1 MTKVAN
7 NVAKFVNS
15 NSFKRAEYTDYKED
29 ERTGTVVID
38 LTDGQT
44 LKIFRVN
51 LWDWLNLY
59 DKTTDD
65 EVHKLT
71 QNHGFCYRK

>member
-38 LTDGQT
+38 LTDGRK
-44 LKIFRVN
+44 LKIYRVK
-51 LWDWLNLY
+51 LMDWLGFYCN
-59 DKTTDD
+59 TTDN
-65 EVHKLT
+65 EVHQLI